1 MNYFSLFL
9 ALRKYNN
16 DISIKEKKC
25 VSVSLSDFFLPGLTL
40 GADPRLE
47 VLVVPEEV
55 ELQSGL
61 RGQLLLARRVRT
73 LKSKNQALKG
83 TLVRHTIHRDFDL

>member
-1 MNYFSLFL
+1 M
-9 ALRKYNN
+9 
-16 DISIKEKKC
+16 ISQLKKIG
-25 VSVSLSDFFLPGLTL
+25 VRGYLYLIFFLPGLTL

-83 TLVRHTIHRDFDL
+83 TLVRQTIHRDFDL

>member
-1 MNYFSLFL
+1 M
-9 ALRKYNN
+9 
-16 DISIKEKKC
+16 ISQSKKIG
-25 VSVSLSDFFLPGLTL
+25 VRVYLYLIFFLPGLTL

-83 TLVRHTIHRDFDL
+83 TLVRQTIHRDFDL

>member
-1 MNYFSLFL
+1 M
-9 ALRKYNN
+9 
-16 DISIKEKKC
+16 ISQSKKIG
-25 VSVSLSDFFLPGLTL
+25 VRVYLYLIFFLPGLTL
-40 GADPRLE
+40 GADPWLE

-83 TLVRHTIHRDFDL
+83 TLVRQTIHRDFDL